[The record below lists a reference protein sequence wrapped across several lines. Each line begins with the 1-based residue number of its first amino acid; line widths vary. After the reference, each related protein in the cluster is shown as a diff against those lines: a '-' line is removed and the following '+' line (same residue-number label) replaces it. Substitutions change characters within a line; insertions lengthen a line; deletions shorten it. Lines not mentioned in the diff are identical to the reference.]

1 MDNLTHTATGLFLS
15 RIGLKR
21 CTPMAAPILILAANA
36 PDVDIVSAAGGSLN
50 YLHFHRHFTHSL
62 IAMPLMAIF
71 AVLLVRL
78 IGRKPLHWLGA
89 WSIAMVAVASHL
101 LLDLTNTYGVRLLLP
116 FSARWLRLDITN
128 VVDVWIWSAFFL
140 CIAAPFLARLVGS
153 EIASGPA
160 RNAHHGRGAAW
171 CALAFLLLYSCGR
184 FVLHARAVAI
194 AESRIYEGAAPL
206 RVACLPNA
214 TNPWHWRAIV
224 ETSDFYASHDVE
236 LGAEYD
242 PSHAAVFHKPDPD
255 PAIDAARRDA
265 TFTEFLRFSQYPLW
279 RVSPAPEPENAKSVE
294 VFDMRFGTPLA
305 PGFMAGAI
313 VNSRLQIL
321 QTFFRFGRLRQK

>member
-15 RIGLKR
+15 RIGLNR
-21 CTPMAAPILILAANA
+21 WTPLASPIMILAANA

-62 IAMPLMAIF
+62 FAMPFMAF
-71 AVLLVRL
+71 LPVVLVRL
-78 IGRKPLHWLGA
+78 IGRQPVRWFGA
-89 WSIAMVAVASHL
+89 WTIAMVAVASHL

-128 VVDVWIWSAFFL
+128 VVDVWIWSALFL
-140 CIAAPFLARLVGS
+140 GVAAPFLARLVGS
-153 EIASGPA
+153 EIASGA
-160 RNAHHGRGAAW
+160 AKVHQHGRGAAW
-171 CALAFLLLYSCGR
+171 CALVFLLLYNAGR
-184 FVLHARAVAI
+184 SVLHARAVAI
-194 AESRIYEGAAPL
+194 AESRVYQGVAPQ

-214 TNPWHWRAIV
+214 TNPWRWGAIV
-224 ETSDFYASHDVE
+224 ETSDFYAAHDVE

-242 PSHAAVFHKPDPD
+242 PTHATLFYKPDPD
-255 PAIDAARRDA
+255 PAIDAARRDP

-279 RVSPAPEPENAKSVE
+279 RVSPAPEPENAKIVE
-294 VFDMRFGTPLA
+294 IIDMRFGTPLA
-305 PGFMAGAI
+305 PGFMTGAI
-313 VNSRLQIL
+313 VNSRLEVL